1 MIVVLIVCQLSFA
14 DSLYA
19 QRYYELA
26 AVEYEREFFFSPELL
41 NDQVKRLNYAVS
53 LLKSNEFKGI
63 EELNTIIDEFPA
75 ADPKVKITMAK
86 YYIQM
91 ENYYQATQ
99 LLSET
104 EEKRL
109 LGFTYLRDNRF
120 STARNFF
127 IEHGDY
133 EFAHDIDAYINRPKK
148 SIRTAVLLSL
158 MCPGAGE
165 VYASNVKGGVRSFL
179 LNLGS
184 GFLLYNAI
192 RQKKYVDAILIFN
205 FLFQRFYLGSVFN
218 AQKSALEWNK
228 QNKEEWFNEL
238 KNKYFQAEYVDYGD

>member
-1 MIVVLIVCQLSFA
+1 MIAVLIVCQLSLA

-26 AVEYEREFFFSPELL
+26 AVEYEREFFFYPELL

-53 LLKSNEFKGI
+53 LLKSNELKGI
-63 EELNTIIDEFPA
+63 AEFNTVIDEFPDS
-75 ADPKVKITMAK
+75 DPKLKITMAK

-91 ENYYQATQ
+91 ENYYQAIQ

-109 LGFTYLRDNRF
+109 LGFTYLLDNRL

-127 IEHGDY
+127 IEHGDD
-133 EFAHDIDAYINRPKK
+133 ELARDIDAYINRPKK
-148 SIRTAVLLSL
+148 SIRTAALLSF

-184 GFLLYNAI
+184 GVLLYNAI
-192 RQKKYVDAILIFN
+192 RKKKYVDAILIFN

-228 QNKEEWFNEL
+228 QNKEKWFNEL
-238 KNKYFQAEYVDYGD
+238 ENKYFQAEYFDY